1 MENKLKKTI
10 VAIIVILMVVTPVL
24 LFAQAPPYPYN
35 NAMPTDGPVGNT
47 PLEEI
52 VFIIDG
58 LMIML
63 LVLGIVYGGKKWY
76 VLHKRK
82 VESPA

>member
-1 MENKLKKTI
+1 MEKKLKRTI
-10 VAIIVILMVVTPVL
+10 VTTLVMLLVITPILM
-24 LFAQAPPYPYN
+24 FAQAPPYPYN
-35 NAMPTDGPVGNT
+35 GALPIAGPEGHT

-58 LMIML
+58 LLIIL
-63 LVLGIVYGGKKWY
+63 LALGIVYGGKKWY
-76 VLHKRK
+76 ELHKRK

>member
-1 MENKLKKTI
+1 MEKKLERTI
-10 VAIIVILMVVTPVL
+10 VTTIVMLLVITPILM
-24 LFAQAPPYPYN
+24 FAQAPPYPYN
-35 NAMPTDGPVGNT
+35 GALPIAGPEGNT

-58 LMIML
+58 LMIIL
-63 LVLGIVYGGKKWY
+63 LALGIFYSGKKWY
-76 VLHKRK
+76 ELHKRK